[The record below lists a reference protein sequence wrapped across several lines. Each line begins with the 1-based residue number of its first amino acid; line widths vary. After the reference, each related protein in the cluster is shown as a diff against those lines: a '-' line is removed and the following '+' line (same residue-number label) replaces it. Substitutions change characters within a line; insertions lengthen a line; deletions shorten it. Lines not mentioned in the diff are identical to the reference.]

1 MPYTD
6 LLPVAPPCEL
16 HLDTEKG
23 YLAGFRGNQQ
33 VRTGGKHLALKGV
46 SPTNLRFLEKN
57 DTVEVLLENARNQ
70 SKAVEK
76 ETCIIL
82 YQFFTCIYR
91 RVCPITSNSQ

>member
-1 MPYTD
+1 MRAAFGHGEG
-6 LLPVAPPCEL
+6 LLGRIQRQP
-16 HLDTEKG
+16 
-23 YLAGFRGNQQ
+23 AGSN
-33 VRTGGKHLALKGV
+33 GGEHLALKGV